1 MKTISEDE
9 EKRLRKRM
17 RKRMR
22 KRKEGGVEIVEA
34 FESQLKLG

>member
-9 EKRLRKRM
+9 EKRL

-34 FESQLKLG
+34 FES

>member
-17 RKRMR
+17 KNRR
-22 KRKEGGVEIVEA
+22 EGRVKVVEA
-34 FESQLKLG
+34 YES